1 MMKSLNKFR
10 NFLYKIARALGDINA
25 IQKGKIG
32 QRIGRRAIGRFI
44 GRILN
49 RLFK

>member
-1 MMKSLNKFR
+1 MKSLNKFR
-10 NFLYKIARALGDINA
+10 NLLYRLARALGDINA
-25 IQKGKIG
+25 VKKGKIG

-44 GRILN
+44 GQILG